1 VAVPEN
7 YFYDPV
13 TPEVRMLMDQSL
25 AVFRALGA
33 QVVPVTIPSI
43 ELANPMVT
51 LIIGA
56 EAAALHGRWLRERA
70 HDYGKQSRSR
80 LLAGLLFPATRYV
93 DALNLRQKV
102 LQDFSDA
109 VFSRADL
116 LHLPVIPMPIPTIAE
131 SDLAANPGSAAY
143 ILNFGHCTR
152 PFNYLG
158 LPAISVPAGFTSN
171 GLPCGMQLVGRP
183 FAETLL
189 LQAARAY
196 ERETHWSSRAP
207 AL

>member
-1 VAVPEN
+1 
-7 YFYDPV
+7 
-13 TPEVRMLMDQSL
+13 
-25 AVFRALGA
+25 
-33 QVVPVTIPSI
+33 
-43 ELANPMVT
+43 MVT
-51 LIIGA
+51 LIIGV

-70 HDYGKQSRSR
+70 HDYGKQTRSR
-80 LLAGLLFPATRYV
+80 LLAGLLYPATRYV
-93 DALNLRQKV
+93 DALNLRQKL

-116 LHLPVIPMPIPTIAE
+116 LHLPVIPVPIPTIAE
-131 SDLAANPGSAAY
+131 SDLAANPGSAAF

-158 LPAISVPAGFTSN
+158 LPAISVPAGFTAN

-183 FAETLL
+183 FAESLL

-196 ERETHWSSRAP
+196 ERETDWTSRAP